1 MKRQWTIAAVIL
13 GLGLL
18 VVSAPEAVAQ
28 TAAAG
33 MSPQDVSL
41 NLSMKGGGDF
51 GKAVNILLLMTAL
64 SLAPAAIM
72 MMTSFTRI
80 VIVLSFL
87 RQALGA
93 QNVPSGRIISALALF
108 LTLFIM
114 QPVWTE
120 IYATSIEPYSRQQI
134 TEQAAFDNGVRP
146 LRNFMLKQTREN
158 SLLLF
163 MELAN
168 VEPVDSPDKLPMTV
182 VIPAFM
188 LSELKTAFQMGFLIY
203 LPFLLVDVVVAT
215 ALMSMGMMMLPPM
228 LISMPFKLL
237 LFIVVDGWTLM
248 VRSLV
253 ESFS

>member
-1 MKRQWTIAAVIL
+1 MKYKWL
-13 GLGLL
+13 MLL
-18 VVSAPEAVAQ
+18 VFGFSALVVLTPEAAAQ
-28 TAAAG
+28 AA
-33 MSPQDVSL
+33 SSQNVSL
-41 NLSMKGGGDF
+41 NLSVNGGGDF
-51 GKAVNILLLMTAL
+51 TKAVNILLLMTAL
-64 SLAPAAIM
+64 SLAPAAVM

-93 QNVPSGRIISALALF
+93 QNVPSARITSALALF

-120 IYATSIEPYSRQQI
+120 IYTKAVEPFSKQQI
-134 TEQAAFDNGVRP
+134 SEKVAFDNAVRP
-146 LRNFMLKQTREN
+146 LKEFMLRQTRET

-163 MELAN
+163 MEMSN
-168 VEPVDSPDKLPMTV
+168 MEPVDDPEKLPMTV

-188 LSELKTAFQMGFLIY
+188 LSELKTAFQIGFLIY
-203 LPFLLVDVVVAT
+203 LPFLLVDAVVAT
-215 ALMSMGMMMLPPM
+215 ALMSMGMMMLPPTM
-228 LISMPFKLL
+228 ISMPFKLL

-253 ESFS
+253 DSFE

>member
-1 MKRQWTIAAVIL
+1 MKYRKLTILLLGVAA
-13 GLGLL
+13 LGLL
-18 VVSAPEAVAQ
+18 MIPEAAAQ
-28 TAAAG
+28 AAN
-33 MSPQDVSL
+33 SPQDVSL
-41 NLSMKGGGDF
+41 NLSVKGGGDYT
-51 GKAVNILLLMTAL
+51 KAVNILLLMTAL
-64 SLAPAAIM
+64 SLAPAAVM

-93 QNVPSGRIISALALF
+93 QNVPSARITSALALF
-108 LTLFIM
+108 LTMFIM

-120 IYATSIEPYSRQQI
+120 IYTKSIEPFSKQQI
-134 TEQAAFDNGVRP
+134 SEKVAFDNAIRP
-146 LRNFMLKQTREN
+146 MKDFMLKQTREN

-163 MELAN
+163 MDLSQM
-168 VEPVDSPDKLPMTV
+168 EPVDDPEKLPMTV

-188 LSELKTAFQMGFLIY
+188 LSELKTAFQIGFLIY

-237 LFIVVDGWTLM
+237 LFIVVDGWTLV

-253 ESFS
+253 ESFE

>member
-1 MKRQWTIAAVIL
+1 MKRKLIFFC
-13 GLGLL
+13 GLL
-18 VVSAPEAVAQ
+18 LPLLLCGAGAMAQ
-28 TAAAG
+28 
-33 MSPQDVSL
+33 SPQDISF
-41 NLSMKGGGDF
+41 NLSLRGGSDF
-51 GKAVNILLLMTAL
+51 SKAVNVLLLMTAL

-87 RQALGA
+87 RQALGT
-93 QNVPSGRIISALALF
+93 QSVPSPRMTSALALF

-114 QPVWTE
+114 QPVWNE
-120 IYATSIEPYSRQQI
+120 IYTKAIVPYTKEQISQQTAMENAVTPI
-134 TEQAAFDNGVRP
+134 KS
-146 LRNFMLKQTREN
+146 FMLKQTRES

-163 MELAN
+163 MELAEM
-168 VEPVDSPDKLPMTV
+168 EPVDSPEKLPLTV

-215 ALMSMGMMMLPPM
+215 TLMSMGMMMLPPTM
-228 LISMPFKLL
+228 ISLPFKLL
-237 LFIVVDGWTLM
+237 LFIIVDGWSLM

-253 ESFS
+253 ESFA

>member
-1 MKRQWTIAAVIL
+1 MRYKWLMLSVCGVAA
-13 GLGLL
+13 LL
-18 VVSAPEAVAQ
+18 VSMPEVAAQ
-28 TAAAG
+28 SL
-33 MSPQDVSL
+33 SPQDVSL
-41 NLSMKGGGDF
+41 NLSVKGGGDF
-51 GKAVNILLLMTAL
+51 TKAVNILLLMTAL
-64 SLAPAAIM
+64 SLAPAAVM

-87 RQALGA
+87 RQALGT
-93 QNVPSGRIISALALF
+93 QNVPSARITSALALF

-120 IYATSIEPYSRQQI
+120 IYNKSIEPYSKQQI
-134 TEQAAFDNGVRP
+134 SEKAAFDNAVRP
-146 LRNFMLKQTREN
+146 LKDFMLKQTRET
-158 SLLLF
+158 SLVLF

-168 VEPVDSPDKLPMTV
+168 MEPVDDPEKLPMTV

-203 LPFLLVDVVVAT
+203 LPFLLVDAVVAT
-215 ALMSMGMMMLPPM
+215 ALMSMGMMMLPPTM
-228 LISMPFKLL
+228 ISMPFKLL

-253 ESFS
+253 DSFE